1 MLSSIENP
9 HFCDNIMERG
19 IRVLFR
25 KGNWIV
31 RFPIVVKNNV

>member
-1 MLSSIENP
+1 MTFCIENL
-9 HFCDNIMERG
+9 HFFDNIMEKG

-31 RFPIVVKNNV
+31 RFPIVVENNV

>member
-1 MLSSIENP
+1 MLLSIEISNL
-9 HFCDNIMERG
+9 CDNIMEKG

-31 RFPIVVKNNV
+31 RFPIVVENNV